1 MPVHNNG
8 LTCDMGAIAAIAR
21 RHGLKVIVDSCQ
33 SIGTPYRGD
42 RHATVGDIGA
52 FSFVRNKSM
61 TCGGEGGMVV
71 TDDDELA
78 YRAQLLSNHGRGPA
92 LPGVPRRGADRLQLP
107 AERGALGD
115 RPRPAPPRRRL
126 EPRASDQHRPLP
138 GAAGRA
144 RSAGDDHRGARR
156 GASTPA
162 CGCVALVPRRDELVD
177 HLRKR
182 DIGVSPE
189 YKLPIHLNAPYV
201 QRFGFR
207 PGQCPVSEQVAQETL
222 ILPNWP
228 GLTRGGRRVRGRRD
242 RGASSAVDDG

>member
-1 MPVHNNG
+1 M
-8 LTCDMGAIAAIAR
+8 
-21 RHGLKVIVDSCQ
+21 DSCQ
-33 SIGTPYRGD
+33 SIGTSYRGD

-71 TDDDELA
+71 TDDDDLA
-78 YRAQLLSNHGRGPA
+78 YRAQLLSNHGRGRHYQESHDAELIGYNYRLSEVLSAIGRVQLRHVDDWNNERRTNTA
-92 LPGVPRRGADRLQLP
+92 LYQELL
-107 AERGALGD
+107 
-115 RPRPAPPRRRL
+115 
-126 EPRASDQHRPLP
+126 
-138 GAAGRA
+138 AGRNLPVTIT
-144 RSAGDDHRGARR
+144 GE
-156 GASTPA
+156 PA
-162 CGCVALVPRRDELVD
+162 WGLHTRMRCVALVPRRDELVD

-228 GLTRGGRRVRGRRD
+228 GLTRGDVEYVVDAIEEFFRGR
-242 RGASSAVDDG
+242 